1 MKPITLK
8 ERLLRYLQAR
18 PGVHVSSG
26 ELQRLTVERTTYT
39 AQNAGRR
46 LRELA
51 EDGIIAVHYKK
62 GHAYYCFTPPA
73 TKQVREVVV
82 GDDGVAREIIKT
94 VSTSVCTPN

>member
-1 MKPITLK
+1 MKLTLR

-18 PGVHVSSG
+18 PGVRVSSG

-51 EDGIIAVHYKK
+51 EEGEIEVSYSRN
-62 GHAYYCFTPPA
+62 HAYYTYNPPA
-73 TKQVREVVV
+73 TRQVRRVVV
-82 GDDGVAREIIKT
+82 EGGVAREVIET
-94 VSTSVCTPN
+94 VTTSV

>member
-1 MKPITLK
+1 MTKLTLK
-8 ERLLRYLQAR
+8 ERLLKYLQAR

-26 ELQRLTVERTTYT
+26 ELQRLTVEKTTYT

-51 EDGIIAVHYKK
+51 EDGIISVDYRKN
-62 GHAYYCFTPPA
+62 HAYYCYTAPA

-82 GDDGVAREIIKT
+82 EGGVAREVIRT
-94 VSTSVCTPN
+94 VSTSV

>member
-26 ELQRLTVERTTYT
+26 ELQRLTVEKTTYT

-51 EDGIIAVHYKK
+51 EDGVISVDYRK
-62 GHAYYCFTPPA
+62 GHAFYSYSAPA

-82 GDDGVAREIIKT
+82 EGGVAREVIRQVHFNT
-94 VSTSVCTPN
+94 

>member
-1 MKPITLK
+1 MTALTLK

-26 ELQRLTVERTTYT
+26 ELQRLTVEKTTYT

-51 EDGIIAVHYKK
+51 EDGIIEVEYRKN
-62 GHAYYCFTPPA
+62 HAYYVYKPPR
-73 TKQVREVVV
+73 TMQVREFIVE
-82 GDDGVAREIIKT
+82 GGVAREVIRT
-94 VSTSVCTPN
+94 VHV

>member
-1 MKPITLK
+1 MPTLTLK

-18 PGVHVSSG
+18 PGVRVSSG

-51 EDGIIAVHYKK
+51 EDGIVEVSYTKN
-62 GHAYYCFTPPA
+62 HAYYTYQPPK
-73 TKQVREVVV
+73 TQQVREVVV
-82 GDDGVAREIIKT
+82 EGGVAREVIRT
-94 VSTSVCTPN
+94 VSN

>member
-1 MKPITLK
+1 MKLTLK

-26 ELQRLTVERTTYT
+26 ELQRLTVEKTTYT

-51 EDGIIAVHYKK
+51 EDGIIEVEYRK
-62 GHAYYCFTPPA
+62 GHAFYCYRPPR
-73 TKQVREVVV
+73 TRQVRRIEVV
-82 GDDGVAREIIKT
+82 DGVAKEIIET
-94 VSTSVCTPN
+94 VTT